1 MPTPRQPAPVRQAAI
16 ARPPDPAS
24 STRPKG
30 TRLLGWLA
38 AVVWAAALSLPA
50 NAGTDQSL
58 FDFRLGDLRSG
69 EIRSLEGYRGTPS
82 FLVFF
87 EPGCPWCVK
96 QMRALEELGAACPG
110 RIQTLTAGVHGN
122 LPEYRRLIRVA
133 GTEHPAFVASDR
145 LVAAIGGVP
154 ATPYTLFLDRKG
166 RPTHRLRGLVPA
178 PELRTW
184 LAEQGIRCPSEP
196 EG

>member
-1 MPTPRQPAPVRQAAI
+1 MPTPRQPAPVRQEAI
-16 ARPPDPAS
+16 ARPSDPAG

-30 TRLLGWLA
+30 PRLPGWLA
-38 AVVWAAALSLPA
+38 AVVWAATLSLPA
-50 NAGTDQSL
+50 NAGTEQSL

-69 EIRSLEGYRGTPS
+69 EIRTLEGYRGTPT

-122 LPEYRRLIRVA
+122 LPEYRRLIRMA
-133 GTEHPAFVASDR
+133 GTDHPAFVASDR

-166 RPTHRLRGLVPA
+166 QPTHRLRGLVPA

-184 LAEQGIRCPSEP
+184 LAAQGIRCPPP
-196 EG
+196 ESG